1 MDLLIDRRYFW
12 NDNGTEENSTP
23 VLSEYAMEDDSP
35 SAMELQQK
43 QQQQQQHIQQT
54 NQRKDPIRSSS
65 TDVVGDSNRSYSTSS
80 CTVVRTKDR
89 QSIMTIEC
97 LEGKLIGLLRTFGG
111 RLSKQDAAE
120 LLQVEPATLEQAIV
134 DSSSSSTT
142 SSATPPTELRSVGN
156 DWLLLPD
163 FVKEQLLTTIQVLV
177 ATNDGL
183 VYLNRVAHELRI
195 VDDDNNNN
203 DGNVGSDVVQRM
215 LVQDK
220 GLELLNKVDNNGN
233 KMTIQTIDGQLAL
246 VSHDYCQLVRSQLL
260 GAFGAVTVPTQV
272 SVSMAGH

>member
-1 MDLLIDRRYFW
+1 
-12 NDNGTEENSTP
+12 
-23 VLSEYAMEDDSP
+23 
-35 SAMELQQK
+35 
-43 QQQQQQHIQQT
+43 
-54 NQRKDPIRSSS
+54 
-65 TDVVGDSNRSYSTSS
+65 
-80 CTVVRTKDR
+80 
-89 QSIMTIEC
+89 MTIEC

-220 GLELLNKVDNNGN
+220 GLELLNKVDTNGN
-233 KMTIQTIDGQLAL
+233 KMTIQTIDGQWAL